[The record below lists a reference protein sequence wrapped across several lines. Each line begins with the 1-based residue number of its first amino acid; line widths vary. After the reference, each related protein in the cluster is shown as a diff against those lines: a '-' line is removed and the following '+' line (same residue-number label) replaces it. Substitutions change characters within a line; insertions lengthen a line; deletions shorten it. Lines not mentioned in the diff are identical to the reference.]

1 MKYTHP
7 HHLKHLLVNRE
18 DICNKL
24 YKLCRRRRSS
34 RKKNKKEEY
43 YLEQL
48 KQLTAYKDIAKLEIN
63 LTKHSSKARQITYS
77 NKAYGL
83 LFE

>member
-7 HHLKHLLVNRE
+7 HQLKHLLIDRE

-24 YKLCRRRRSS
+24 YKFCRRKRS
-34 RKKNKKEEY
+34 KKQKY

-63 LTKHSSKARQITYS
+63 LTRHSSKARQITYS

>member
-7 HHLKHLLVNRE
+7 HQLKHLLVDRE
-18 DICNKL
+18 GICNKL
-24 YKLCRRRRSS
+24 LLLCR
-34 RKKNKKEEY
+34 RKKNKQKEDY

>member
-7 HHLKHLLVNRE
+7 HQLKHLLIDRE

-24 YKLCRRRRSS
+24 YKFCRRKR
-34 RKKNKKEEY
+34 NKKQKY

-48 KQLTAYKDIAKLEIN
+48 KQLTAYKDIAKLKIN

>member
-7 HHLKHLLVNRE
+7 HQLKHLLIDRE

-24 YKLCRRRRSS
+24 YKFCRRKR
-34 RKKNKKEEY
+34 NKKQKY

-48 KQLTAYKDIAKLEIN
+48 KQLTAYKEIAKLEIN
-63 LTKHSSKARQITYS
+63 LTRHSSKARQITYS

>member
-7 HHLKHLLVNRE
+7 HQLKHLLVNRE
-18 DICNKL
+18 DTCNKL
-24 YKLCRRRRSS
+24 YKLCRR
-34 RKKNKKEEY
+34 KKNKKQKY

-83 LFE
+83 LF

>member
-1 MKYTHP
+1 MGVEKIKYTHP
-7 HHLKHLLVNRE
+7 DQLKHLLVDRE

-24 YKLCRRRRSS
+24 LLLSR

-43 YLEQL
+43 YKQKL

-63 LTKHSSKARQITYS
+63 LTKHSSKAKQITYS
-77 NKAYGL
+77 DKAYGL